1 MSSLYNRP
9 EINRKNIKLL
19 FRKGTI
25 FRQEMSW
32 KRREEREKKR
42 ERERKTAR
50 IIQISSVY
58 WKPGEITVRIEF
70 LCY

>member
-9 EINRKNIKLL
+9 EINRKNIKLF

-32 KRREEREKKR
+32 KRREEREKER
-42 ERERKTAR
+42 ERERKR
-50 IIQISSVY
+50 E
-58 WKPGEITVRIEF
+58 KERERERKREKDG
-70 LCY
+70 